1 MENINNDYFWEG
13 VCWQELE
20 VKLAGLGETS

>member
-1 MENINNDYFWEG
+1 MENINNDYFWED

-20 VKLAGLGETS
+20 VKLAGLGEPS